1 VVGALREAH
10 EEAGVPEAGV
20 TVLHEFVV
28 TMPVIDG
35 EWTYTTVV
43 VEAPERFEPSM
54 NDGES
59 LALEWVAI
67 DSVDA
72 RDLHPGFAASWP
84 ALREML
90 ASHSR

>member
-1 VVGALREAH
+1 
-10 EEAGVPEAGV
+10 
-20 TVLHEFVV
+20 
-28 TMPVIDG
+28 
-35 EWTYTTVV
+35 
-43 VEAPERFEPSM
+43 M

-72 RDLHPGFAASWP
+72 RDLHPGYAASWP